1 MIPLIGAAVTGLIDI
16 FKSKAERKSRIEEA
30 KTTATIERIKS
41 GDEQAA
47 NLDALSLKDRGW
59 KDDYLLLI
67 TTIPVLLAFVP
78 DLAPYVKQGFDV
90 LKASVPD
97 YYWYALGMIY
107 IDTFGFRRMLRVAFE
122 NWINKKLR

>member
-1 MIPLIGAAVTGLIDI
+1 MIPIIVAAVTGLIDI

-30 KTTATIERIKS
+30 KTDATIERIKS

-47 NLDALSLKDRGW
+47 SLDAISLQSRGW
-59 KDDYLLLI
+59 KDEYLLLI

-90 LKASVPD
+90 LKDSVPE
-97 YYWYALGMIY
+97 YYWYALAMIY
-107 IDTFGFRRMLRVAFE
+107 IDTFGFRRMMRVAFE

>member
-1 MIPLIGAAVTGLIDI
+1 MIPIIVAAVTGLIDI

-30 KTTATIERIKS
+30 KTAATIERIKS

-47 NLDALSLKDRGW
+47 SLDAISLQSRGW
-59 KDDYLLLI
+59 KDEYLLLI

-90 LKASVPD
+90 LKDSVPE
-97 YYWYALGMIY
+97 YYWYALAMIY
-107 IDTFGFRRMLRVAFE
+107 IDTFGFRRMMRVAFE

>member
-1 MIPLIGAAVTGLIDI
+1 MINLIGAAVGGLIDI
-16 FKSKAERKSRIEEA
+16 FKTKAERKSRIEEA
-30 KTTATIERIKS
+30 KTTATINRIQS

-47 NLDALSLKDRGW
+47 NLDAISLQGRGW
-59 KDDYLLLI
+59 KDEYLLLL
-67 TTIPVLLAFVP
+67 TTLPIVLAFIP

-122 NWINKKLR
+122 QYINKRIR